1 MAITR
6 YDPLTRFMSLRDA
19 IDRMFEES
27 LGRAGIA
34 RAAAGVLPI
43 DMFERQDEL
52 IVMAAM
58 PGARPEDVEI
68 SIGGDTLTIRATIHS
83 EAEKEESRN
92 WTWYFHELDHG
103 QFTRSVS
110 LPFPV
115 ASDQSEARF
124 ENGLLHLRMPK
135 SAEAMPKR
143 IQVQAGGG
151 QRQQIGVGQQAGQ
164 AQGGQQGGRQQG
176 GQSR

>member
-27 LGRAGIA
+27 FGRTGIA
-34 RAAAGVLPI
+34 RAAAGTLPI

-52 IVMAAM
+52 MVMAAI

-83 EAEKEESRN
+83 EAEKEESTN
-92 WTWYFHELDHG
+92 WTWYYHELDHG
-103 QFTRSVS
+103 QFTRTFS

-115 ASDQSEARF
+115 STDQSEARF
-124 ENGLLHLRMPK
+124 ENGMLYLRMPK
-135 SAEAMPKR
+135 SEEARPRR
-143 IQVQAGGG
+143 IQVQSGAG
-151 QRQQIGVGQQAGQ
+151 QRQQIGVGQQQSGQ
-164 AQGGQQGGRQQG
+164 TQRQQG
-176 GQSR
+176 GPSR